1 MNSYTEKPFGRR
13 TMLPVALIYFLSGL
27 FLIGLDLGSHPW
39 GLAFSGLMERIIPS
53 IASTASFST
62 SPHNARLVLA
72 LAWLTIAVYAVVL
85 IAYDRGKSFRWEF
98 INKNKWKMVF
108 AVLFGPF
115 LVAYLAV
122 LEMTPLNGYAGYS
135 ARFYYSIIS
144 SSPII
149 LLLFETTL
157 VLVFALALYTSFCLP
172 IEFFRRIFL
181 REITHDD
188 S

>member
-1 MNSYTEKPFGRR
+1 MNTYTEKPFGRR
-13 TMLPVALIYFLSGL
+13 SMLPVALIYFFAGL
-27 FLIGLDLGSHPW
+27 FLIGLDMGSHPW

-62 SPHNARLVLA
+62 SPDNARLVLS

-85 IAYDRGKSFRWEF
+85 CIYDRGKSFRWEF
-98 INKNKWKMVF
+98 AIQNKWKMVF

-115 LVAYLAV
+115 FVGFFAINV
-122 LEMTPLNGYAGYS
+122 ITPLNGYTGYS

-149 LLLFETTL
+149 LLLFEL
-157 VLVFALALYTSFCLP
+157 FM
-172 IEFFRRIFL
+172 
-181 REITHDD
+181 
-188 S
+188 